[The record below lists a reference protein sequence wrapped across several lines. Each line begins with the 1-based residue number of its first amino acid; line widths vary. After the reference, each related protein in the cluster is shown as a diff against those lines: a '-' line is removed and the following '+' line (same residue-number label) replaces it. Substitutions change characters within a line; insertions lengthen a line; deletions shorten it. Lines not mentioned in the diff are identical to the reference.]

1 MVIRIT
7 TFRNALCLI
16 VFGLSITGCGIAPTS
31 PPIAAEQAIA
41 LTQQPPELTE
51 GEDSPV
57 VAVSEATSHKVT
69 QPVTTTTEAVAATR
83 NPFQPPSVTVRTVT
97 QRHIEKSDLRLLG
110 IAKRQDDRFV
120 ILEKAGKL
128 HKASVGDFVL
138 DWEVTHVEEEQAT
151 LRRGLEE
158 IKLSID

>member
-1 MVIRIT
+1 MVLRIT
-7 TFRNALCLI
+7 VFRNALSLLAS
-16 VFGLSITGCGIAPTS
+16 GLSATGCGIAPIS
-31 PPIAAEQAIA
+31 SPIATEQATA
-41 LTQQPPELTE
+41 PVQQPPELAE
-51 GEDSPV
+51 SEDSPI

-69 QPVTTTTEAVAATR
+69 QPVTRMTEKVAEKR

-110 IAKRQDDRFV
+110 IAKRQNDRFV